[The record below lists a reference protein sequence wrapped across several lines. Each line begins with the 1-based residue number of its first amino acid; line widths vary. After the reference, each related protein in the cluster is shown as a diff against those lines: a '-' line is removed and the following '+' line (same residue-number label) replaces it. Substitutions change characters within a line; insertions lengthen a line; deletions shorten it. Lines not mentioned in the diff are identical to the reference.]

1 MCNGF
6 DGWEP
11 RNDQK
16 TEEGCILGT
25 TTYCL
30 HHHYQHNYE
39 YIMIVMVFVL
49 ENDHYCDAQGGE
61 WKPPTNCGVEER
73 GRGSSSREPWRHS
86 HHLQSYK
93 AYGKRELSVTIDL
106 RQLYSSSNE
115 LIIFVRDSTHVLLIK
130 SNQI

>member
-1 MCNGF
+1 MERLQMPTVWFGGDQLYFYFLIICLLGQQGWFLFVCNGF

-73 GRGSSSREPWRHS
+73 GGGSSS
-86 HHLQSYK
+86 
-93 AYGKRELSVTIDL
+93 
-106 RQLYSSSNE
+106 
-115 LIIFVRDSTHVLLIK
+115 
-130 SNQI
+130 